1 MVKIKLKKRYRYIT
15 TAESTE
21 ASELVQ
27 DKLKSIKDDF
37 DYIVDGVDKLS
48 RQGQRASDT
57 LAILD
62 SLESSLSEITAEIA
76 KYIVEAL

>member
-1 MVKIKLKKRYRYIT
+1 MKKRYRYIT
-15 TAESTE
+15 TSESTE

-48 RQGQRASDT
+48 RQGQETKDT

-62 SLESSLSEITAEIA
+62 SLESSLSEITTKIA

>member
-1 MVKIKLKKRYRYIT
+1 MKKRYRYIT

-27 DKLKSIKDDF
+27 DRLKSIKDDF

-48 RQGQRASDT
+48 RQGQSASDT
-57 LAILD
+57 LKILD
-62 SLESSLSEITAEIA
+62 KLEFNLSEITSEIA

>member
-1 MVKIKLKKRYRYIT
+1 MKKRYVYIT

>member
-1 MVKIKLKKRYRYIT
+1 MKKRHRYIT

-48 RQGQRASDT
+48 RQGQETKDT

-62 SLESSLSEITAEIA
+62 NLESSLSEITAEIA

>member
-1 MVKIKLKKRYRYIT
+1 MKKRYRYIT

-48 RQGQRASDT
+48 RQGQETKDT

-62 SLESSLSEITAEIA
+62 RLESSLSEITAEIA
-76 KYIVEAL
+76 KYIVEAI

>member
-1 MVKIKLKKRYRYIT
+1 MKKRYRYIT

-21 ASELVQ
+21 DSELVQ

-48 RQGQRASDT
+48 RQGQETKDT

-62 SLESSLSEITAEIA
+62 RLESSLSEITAEIA

>member
-1 MVKIKLKKRYRYIT
+1 MKKRYRYIT
-15 TAESTE
+15 TSESTE

-48 RQGQRASDT
+48 RQGQETKDT

>member
-1 MVKIKLKKRYRYIT
+1 MKKCYRYIT

-48 RQGQRASDT
+48 RQGQETKDT

>member
-1 MVKIKLKKRYRYIT
+1 MKKRYRYIT
-15 TAESTE
+15 TAAESTE

-37 DYIVDGVDKLS
+37 DYIIDGVDKLS
-48 RQGQRASDT
+48 RQGQEIKDT

-62 SLESSLSEITAEIA
+62 SLEASLSEITAEIA

>member
-1 MVKIKLKKRYRYIT
+1 MKKRYRYIT

-48 RQGQRASDT
+48 RQGQETKDT

-62 SLESSLSEITAEIA
+62 KLESSLSEITAEIA

>member
-1 MVKIKLKKRYRYIT
+1 MKKRYRYIT

-21 ASELVQ
+21 ASEFVQ

-48 RQGQRASDT
+48 RQGQETKDT

-62 SLESSLSEITAEIA
+62 RLESSLSEITAEIA

>member
-1 MVKIKLKKRYRYIT
+1 MKKRYRYIT

-21 ASELVQ
+21 DSELVQ

>member
-1 MVKIKLKKRYRYIT
+1 MKKRCRYIT

-37 DYIVDGVDKLS
+37 DYIVDGIDKLS
-48 RQGQRASDT
+48 RQGQETKDT

>member
-1 MVKIKLKKRYRYIT
+1 MKIKLKKRYRYIT

>member
-1 MVKIKLKKRYRYIT
+1 MKVKLKKRYKYIT
-15 TAESTE
+15 TAAESTE

-37 DYIVDGVDKLS
+37 DYIVDGIDKLS
-48 RQGQRASDT
+48 RQGQRSSDT
-57 LAILD
+57 LKILD
-62 SLESSLSEITAEIA
+62 RLESSLSEITAEIA

>member
-1 MVKIKLKKRYRYIT
+1 MKKRYRYIT

-48 RQGQRASDT
+48 RQGQETKDT

-62 SLESSLSEITAEIA
+62 RLESSLSEITAEIA

>member
-1 MVKIKLKKRYRYIT
+1 MKKRYRYIT

-37 DYIVDGVDKLS
+37 DYIIDGVDKLS
-48 RQGQRASDT
+48 RQGQETKDT

>member
-1 MVKIKLKKRYRYIT
+1 MKKRYRYIT

-48 RQGQRASDT
+48 RQGQETKDT
-57 LAILD
+57 LSILN

>member
-1 MVKIKLKKRYRYIT
+1 MKKRYRYIT

-48 RQGQRASDT
+48 RQGQETRDT
-57 LAILD
+57 LSILD

>member
-1 MVKIKLKKRYRYIT
+1 MKKRYRYIT

-21 ASELVQ
+21 DSELVQ

-48 RQGQRASDT
+48 RQGQETKDT